1 MVQRAAAIRGHGDPR
16 LQLTPER
23 LARLGFRQLPLLVLQ
38 RGGELGRRVVLLLDL
53 SPQLVGRQL
62 RGHRDEDELR
72 RTRGFLYAWE
82 TERWLRAQWRTCVGR
97 YTCNRQ
103 AKTLFASHHGSTG
116 A

>member
-38 RGGELGRRVVLLLDL
+38 RGGELRRRVVLLLDL

-62 RGHRDEDELR
+62 RGHRDELR
-72 RTRGFLYAWE
+72 RKQVAG
-82 TERWLRAQWRTCVGR
+82 
-97 YTCNRQ
+97 
-103 AKTLFASHHGSTG
+103 
-116 A
+116 

>member
-16 LQLTPER
+16 LQLAPER

-72 RTRGFLYAWE
+72 RTRGFLYVGNGTLAGCTVE
-82 TERWLRAQWRTCVGR
+82 NLR
-97 YTCNRQ
+97 
-103 AKTLFASHHGSTG
+103 G
-116 A
+116 ALYM